1 MALGDRV
8 RCVRARGRAVAAV
21 LAVAAVTTV
30 VLWVT
35 DLAPGWLA
43 PALSAV
49 VTAALVEETVRLQ
62 RRRIPR
68 GDPVDFHVTVMN
80 AHYLL
85 VPAEGGEPRR
95 VVPSSGHTVRLYVT
109 APERTVVLAGLRVVV
124 LERRPPRGEFSPHFG
139 ALPIRAYTVLLDEDP
154 PRIEP
159 HGEDTPA
166 TFSYTVGPDDPET
179 FELRVETER
188 WQVAWELELDWVCGR
203 RAGTIRVDLAGH
215 PFRTAAR
222 PPRGLIR
229 EDGE

>member
-8 RCVRARGRAVAAV
+8 RRVRARGRAVAAV